1 MLEKIFIDKDI
12 SLAQTMPSF
21 FYLKSE
27 YYDLSLE
34 KIFKNSWQ
42 FITDVNS
49 LKSKIYPFTL
59 LNHSLNEPLILTKR
73 NDDLLCLSNVCPHRG
88 SLLCVN
94 EKNSRNI
101 RCQYHGRVFDLE
113 GRMLSAPGFNKVEN
127 FPSKNDNLAQIPLK
141 QWKKFIFISL
151 NPKFNISE
159 IIKDMNDR
167 LGWYPFDQLNFD
179 KSASNEYVIDAHW
192 SLYCENYLEGFHVS
206 FVHKGLNDDIE
217 LDTYKTKT
225 LENGVLQYT
234 LSKTKKD
241 ALKIPNGFLN
251 SNEDIYAYYYWI
263 FPNIMLNFYNWGISV
278 NIIEPINKE
287 KTKIRF
293 LSYPIN
299 GKKQPSNSGAS
310 LDKVEKEDQ
319 DIVLSVQK
327 GIKSKFYNRGRYSSK
342 HEIGVHHFHR
352 LICKAIN

>member
-12 SLAQTMPSF
+12 SLAQTMPSH

-27 YYDLSLE
+27 YYDLSIE
-34 KIFKNSWQ
+34 KIFNNSWQ
-42 FITDVNS
+42 FITDINS
-49 LKSKIYPFTL
+49 LKSKINPFTL
-59 LNHSLNEPLILTKR
+59 LNHSLNEPLILTKKD
-73 NDDLLCLSNVCPHRG
+73 DDLLCLSNVCPHRG
-88 SLLCVN
+88 SLLCEN
-94 EKNSRNI
+94 ETNSRNI
-101 RCQYHGRVFDLE
+101 RCQYHGRVFNLN
-113 GRMLSAPGFNKVEN
+113 GKMLSAPGFNNVEN
-127 FPSKNDNLAQIPLK
+127 FPLESDNLTQIPLK
-141 QWKKFIFISL
+141 KWKNFIFISL
-151 NPKFNISE
+151 NPKIDISE
-159 IIKDMNDR
+159 IIKDINDR
-167 LGWYPFDQLNFD
+167 LGWYPFNQLNFD
-179 KSASNEYVIDAHW
+179 NSASNEYIIDAHW

-217 LDTYKTKT
+217 LDSYKTKT

-241 ALKIPNGFLN
+241 ALNIPNGFLN

-310 LDKVEKEDQ
+310 LDRVEKEDQ
-319 DIVLSVQK
+319 EIVLNVQK
-327 GIKSKFYNRGRYSSK
+327 GIKSKFYERGRYSSK